1 MDSTLVVGVAG
12 VVGTLLAGL
21 GAPALSARRSDRAW
35 LRTQRVAL
43 YAEALQH
50 AGDLQRRF
58 LEDRWGGMPPGGRS
72 QLPPQD
78 DVTARISLL
87 ADDGVRSAWTEL
99 VLQERRL
106 DNYTSEVMS
115 GDPMEEIPVEELR
128 PLEAAIESL
137 RTVCRAAATR

>member
-21 GAPALSARRSDRAW
+21 GAPALTAKRSDRAW

-50 AGDLQRRF
+50 GGDLQRRF
-58 LEDRWGGMPPGGRS
+58 LEDRWSGMPPGGRS
-72 QLPPQD
+72 QLAPQD

-87 ADDGVRSAWTEL
+87 AGDAVRAAWSEL

-115 GDPMEEIPVEELR
+115 GDPMEEIPEAELR

-137 RTVCRAAATR
+137 RAVCRAAATR